1 MESWRKVWRAAAP
14 MLTTPQLLALR
25 EGLRSDDKALIQGAT
40 TTPPPLQ
47 CVLDWPC
54 EAGCLFAYAG
64 WKSGLETVGEVEEFF
79 ADLCF
84 RVDQELGEPAA
95 VRYLLNWFDDTPRD
109 EMRINL
115 GLEIDRVLANR
126 RVGELSNGAVDVDVS
141 PIPGVDDDSD
151 QPITHTPK
159 E

>member
-1 MESWRKVWRAAAP
+1 
-14 MLTTPQLLALR
+14 
-25 EGLRSDDKALIQGAT
+25 
-40 TTPPPLQ
+40 
-47 CVLDWPC
+47 
-54 EAGCLFAYAG
+54 
-64 WKSGLETVGEVEEFF
+64 
-79 ADLCF
+79 
-84 RVDQELGEPAA
+84 VDQELGEPAA